1 MKVLR
6 HPDIVRLNVPS
17 QVLHARMAA
26 HAAMYHRPCSRTG
39 QVERRR
45 RAHWVRSIGH
55 VLLVG
60 RDVLFALWAL
70 LVLAFWL
77 LIIASFAL

>member
-1 MKVLR
+1 MKILR

-17 QVLHARMAA
+17 QVLHARIAA
-26 HAAMYHRPCSRTG
+26 HAAMYHRPCFRPG

-45 RAHWVRSIGH
+45 RAPWRAIGH

-60 RDVLFALWAL
+60 RDVLFALWAV

>member
-1 MKVLR
+1 MKILR
-6 HPDIVRLNVPS
+6 HPDIIGPNVSS
-17 QVLHARMAA
+17 QLLHARIAA
-26 HAAMYHRPCSRTG
+26 HAAMYHHPCFRTG
-39 QVERRR
+39 QVEQRG
-45 RAHWVRSIGH
+45 RAHWMRSIGH

-60 RDVLFALWAL
+60 RDVLFALWAV

>member
-1 MKVLR
+1 MKILR

-17 QVLHARMAA
+17 QLLHARMA
-26 HAAMYHRPCSRTG
+26 HAAMYHRPCFRTG

-45 RAHWVRSIGH
+45 RAHWVRSIGQ

-60 RDVLFALWAL
+60 RDVLFALWAV